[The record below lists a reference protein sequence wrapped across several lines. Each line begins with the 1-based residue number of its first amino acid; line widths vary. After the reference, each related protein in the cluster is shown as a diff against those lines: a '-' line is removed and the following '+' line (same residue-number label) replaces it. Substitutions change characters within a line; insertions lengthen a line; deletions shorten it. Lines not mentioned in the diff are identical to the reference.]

1 MQEELYDEVWG
12 LLHKV
17 QHLLHRAREMELE
30 NDGLSTVAAGV
41 LSFVDASKKPVTPSM
56 LSRYLHR
63 QPHTI
68 SGLVSRMENQGLVK
82 KVKDLERKNQVHV
95 TLTKKGKRL
104 AQKLEKLLGNVVSHP
119 FPCTGGGDDGRHFP
133 RLISHD
139 EAVPS
144 YKINIASPYEKNRYF
159 SRIAFR

>member
-41 LSFVDASKKPVTPSM
+41 LSFVDGSKKPVTPSM

-68 SGLVSRMENQGLVK
+68 SGLVSRMEKQGLVK

-95 TLTKKGKRL
+95 TLTTKGKRL
-104 AQKLEKLLGNVVSHP
+104 AQKLDKRPVAFNALSTLSEQELTNMAKYLNKLMKSGAEQLRSMQP
-119 FPCTGGGDDGRHFP
+119 
-133 RLISHD
+133 L
-139 EAVPS
+139 
-144 YKINIASPYEKNRYF
+144 PYS
-159 SRIAFR
+159 SREL